1 MYCCYSEIMR
11 ASRLLS
17 LLMLLQTRGRM
28 SAPALAAVL
37 EVSPRTI
44 LRDIDELSAA
54 GVPVWAD
61 RGRDGGFVLQAGWS
75 TELTGLTEAE
85 AQGLFLAGLPKAATE
100 LGLGHAAAS
109 AHLKMLTALPAA
121 LRADAQRVSA
131 RLHIDPLDW
140 YRAATPPAYLPTVA
154 DAVWQ
159 QRTLRIRYESWT
171 GVRERLI
178 QPLGLVLKAGVWYA
192 VALVDGHRE
201 PRSYRL
207 ANIQQ
212 AATTGQRFRPPKGFD
227 LARHWQR
234 STARFE
240 AGLYTDQA
248 TLRLSAEGLRRL
260 REFSAVVA
268 EAALRSATVD
278 GEPPGWQ
285 RVTIPIES
293 IHHAADLLLGLA
305 AEVEV
310 LQPPALRQRVR
321 QQLRATAARYGD

>member
-1 MYCCYSEIMR
+1 MR

-28 SAPALAAVL
+28 SAPNLAALL

-44 LRDIDELSAA
+44 LRDIDQLSAA

-61 RGRDGGFVLQAGWS
+61 RGRDGGFVLREGWS
-75 TELTGLTEAE
+75 TQLTGLTEAE

-100 LGLGHAAAS
+100 LGLGHAATS
-109 AHLKMLTALPAA
+109 AHLKMLTALPAH

-140 YRAATPPAYLPTVA
+140 HRAAATPAHLPVVA
-154 DAVWQ
+154 DAVWR
-159 QRTLRIRYESWT
+159 QRSLRIRYESWT

-192 VALVDGHRE
+192 VALADGSRE
-201 PRSYRL
+201 PRTYRL

-212 AATTGQRFRPPKGFD
+212 ATATGTSFRTPKRFD
-227 LARHWQR
+227 LARHWQAA
-234 STARFE
+234 TQRFE
-240 AGLYTDQA
+240 TGLYTGSA

-260 REFSAVVA
+260 REFSAVIA
-268 EAALRSATVD
+268 EAALRSAAPD
-278 GEPPGWQ
+278 PDHAGWQ

-293 IHHAADLLLGLA
+293 IAHAAGQLLGLA

-310 LQPPALRQRVR
+310 LQPPALRQRLR
-321 QQLRATAARYGD
+321 QLLRATAAHYGD